1 MVRITKVPPV
11 RVASA
16 AGMKVSMRSISLAL
30 ARPVVAPSLR
40 PAAYSVSLVFVN
52 GGVIS
57 TRSLLPAGATKLTA
71 TVFNYLPS
79 GGYRVIV
86 LAIDADGRRI
96 GQWKSPHVQVKNKGK

>member
-1 MVRITKVPPV
+1 
-11 RVASA
+11 
-16 AGMKVSMRSISLAL
+16 MRSISLAL

-57 TRSLLPAGATKLTA
+57 SRSLLPAGATKLTA

-79 GGYRVIV
+79 GRYRAIV

-96 GQWKSPHVQVKNKGK
+96 GQWKSPHIQVKNKGK